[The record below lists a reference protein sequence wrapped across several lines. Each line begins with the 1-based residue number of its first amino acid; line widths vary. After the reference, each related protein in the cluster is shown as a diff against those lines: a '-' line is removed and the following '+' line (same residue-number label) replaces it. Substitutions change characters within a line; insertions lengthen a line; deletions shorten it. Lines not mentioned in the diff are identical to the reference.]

1 MVPRQIGL
9 TRAAAVGARR
19 RYCASGDWAGG
30 AIGNAV
36 LMMLGNED
44 CAGVESEFG
53 MLLRDCEKGRV
64 TNWRTRSEEMLV
76 IDLVMPNAASLGALL
91 PFRVRGKVRQPRL
104 PAVRKARAITDSL
117 ANN

>member
-9 TRAAAVGARR
+9 TRVAAVGARR

-44 CAGVESEFG
+44 FAGVESEFG

-76 IDLVMPNAASLGALL
+76 IDLVVPNAASLVALL
-91 PFRVRGKVRQPRL
+91 PFRVQRKARRPRL
-104 PAVRKARAITDSL
+104 PTMRQARAIKDSL